1 MDKIK
6 VQKIF
11 HMIRFTVNISQKCV
25 RLKVQRILYI
35 AKLNFFNLF
44 DSQIIVLIMTCI
56 DSICVYNKSWNILNL
71 TSYITMNY
79 TKK

>member
-6 VQKIF
+6 VKKNF
-11 HMIRFTVNISQKCV
+11 YMIRFTVNISQKFV

-44 DSQIIVLIMTCI
+44 KSQIIVLIMTCI
-56 DSICVYNKSWNILNL
+56 DSICVYNKS
-71 TSYITMNY
+71 
-79 TKK
+79 